1 MLDSGTFEGQ
11 RKQSGPEQQ
20 RLAVLSEE
28 QYGSVFGNE

>member
-11 RKQSGPEQQ
+11 RKQSGLEQQ

-28 QYGSVFGNE
+28 QYGGVSENE